1 MNMFSLI
8 PTTAE
13 MELGDCGSGCRGCFG
28 CHGCDGKKVTVEPDT
43 EKP

>member
-13 MELGDCGSGCRGCFG
+13 MELGDCGSGCRGCYG
-28 CHGCDGKKVTVEPDT
+28 CTGCQGPKVITNPST
-43 EKP
+43 T